1 MVDRDA
7 EAAFSAVC
15 EAEFGR
21 LVGTLT
27 LYTGDRALAQDLAQ
41 EALARLWRDWG
52 RLQDQSAAAGFAY
65 RAGLNL
71 AKNHFRRRAVVRR
84 DAHLVGA
91 WGEHVDADAAD
102 AVAVRQAVAG
112 LPRRQRAA
120 LVLRYYAD
128 RSVEET
134 AQILDVPAN
143 TIKTWTRRS
152 LQALRVELD
161 SEIVEGESHAR

>member
-1 MVDRDA
+1 MADPDA

-27 LYTGDRALAQDLAQ
+27 LYTGDRTLAQDLAQ

-52 RLQDQSAAAGFAY
+52 RLQDPSAAPGFAY

-84 DAHLVGA
+84 HAHLVGVRD
-91 WGEHVDADAAD
+91 EHVDTDAAD
-102 AVAVRQAVAG
+102 TVALRQAVAG

-120 LVLRYYAD
+120 LVLRYHAD

-143 TIKTWTRRS
+143 TVKTWTRRS
-152 LQALRVELD
+152 LQALRVEFD
-161 SEIVEGESHAR
+161 ADIVEGQSHAR